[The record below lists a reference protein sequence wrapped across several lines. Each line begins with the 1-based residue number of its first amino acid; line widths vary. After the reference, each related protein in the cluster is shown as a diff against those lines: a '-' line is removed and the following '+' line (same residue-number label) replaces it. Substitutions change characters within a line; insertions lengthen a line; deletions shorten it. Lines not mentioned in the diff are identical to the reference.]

1 MHVRHTLIRLLRVAA
16 LSLAAVLV
24 LLLAA
29 ATTYGYQHRD
39 RLFPRSD
46 SIVVYGRETCA
57 ITRRVRDGLAT
68 RGIPYVF
75 ADVDVPA
82 IDDEMWFKLGP
93 DFREPS
99 ITFPVV
105 HVGGG
110 VLLTP
115 SAEQVAAQ
123 WQAARTDA
131 ETRDYAT
138 FLRGARPVP
147 HY

>member
-1 MHVRHTLIRLLRVAA
+1 MRLALIRLLRIAA

-39 RLFPRSD
+39 RLFPRAD
-46 SIVVYGRETCA
+46 VIVVYGRETCG
-57 ITRRVRDGLAT
+57 ITRRVRDGLAS

-93 DFREPS
+93 AFREPT

-105 HVGGG
+105 HVGGRI
-110 VLLTP
+110 LLTP

>member
-1 MHVRHTLIRLLRVAA
+1 VRLALIRLLRIAA

-29 ATTYGYQHRD
+29 ATTYGYLHRD
-39 RLFPRSD
+39 HLFPRAD
-46 SIVVYGRETCA
+46 VIVVYGRETCG
-57 ITRRVRDGLAT
+57 ITRRVRDGLAS

-93 DFREPS
+93 AFREPT

-105 HVGGG
+105 HVGGRI
-110 VLLTP
+110 LLTP
-115 SAEQVAAQ
+115 SAEQVATR
-123 WQAARTDA
+123 WQAVRTDA
-131 ETRDYAT
+131 ATRDYAT

>member
-1 MHVRHTLIRLLRVAA
+1 MHVRHALIRLLRVAA

-24 LLLAA
+24 LLLVA
-29 ATTYGYQHRD
+29 ATTYGYQYRD

-57 ITRRVRDGLAT
+57 ITQRVRDGLAT

-93 DFREPS
+93 DFREPT

-105 HVGGG
+105 HVGGRM
-110 VLLTP
+110 LLTP
-115 SAEQVAAQ
+115 TVEQVAAQ
-123 WQAARTDA
+123 WQAGRADA
-131 ETRDYAT
+131 ATRDYAT
-138 FLRGARPVP
+138 LLRGAHPVP

>member
-1 MHVRHTLIRLLRVAA
+1 MHVRHALIRLLRVAA

-24 LLLAA
+24 LLLVA
-29 ATTYGYQHRD
+29 ATTYGYQYRD

-57 ITRRVRDGLAT
+57 ITQRVRDGLAT

-93 DFREPS
+93 DFREPT

-105 HVGGG
+105 HVGGRM
-110 VLLTP
+110 LLTP
-115 SAEQVAAQ
+115 TTDQVAAQ
-123 WQAARTDA
+123 WQAGRTDA
-131 ETRDYAT
+131 ATRDYAT
-138 FLRGARPVP
+138 LLRGAHPVP